1 MKPNKN
7 VKAKCAANTLRNRNK
22 KQTRNTSRRAML
34 GCMIA
39 GSEAVPVTDLLGLG
53 GAESVQLKRM
63 AKANRE
69 SRFHNAMAHAFAAC
83 NL

>member
-1 MKPNKN
+1 
-7 VKAKCAANTLRNRNK
+7 
-22 KQTRNTSRRAML
+22 ML
-34 GCMIA
+34 GCMVA
-39 GSEAVPVTDLLGLG
+39 GTESVQVTDLLGLG
-53 GAESVQLKRM
+53 GPESLQLKRM

>member
-34 GCMIA
+34 GCMVA
-39 GSEAVPVTDLLGLG
+39 GTESVQVTDLLGLG
-53 GAESVQLKRM
+53 GPESLQLKRM